1 MNRGTIILLAVAF
14 IVIAAG
20 WGIRVYQV
28 NVDVA
33 KSYEIQMH
41 KKGERLTFENVALEV
56 KDFHYGEE
64 QKEEGYEFVP
74 VEMEMEIINE
84 SEKNLSIIKVIESKL
99 AYGMD
104 YYQTTEGD
112 FDVEKLRNLPPET
125 KTNITLIFNVKPEY
139 KNKKAKLYI
148 DQSLYS
154 SEVKEKYKKGKRLG
168 IAIEL

>member
-41 KKGERLTFENVALEV
+41 KKGERVAFENVALEV

-99 AYGMD
+99 AFGMD
-104 YYQTTEGD
+104 YYQTIEGD

>member
-1 MNRGTIILLAVAF
+1 MNRGTVILLTVAF
-14 IVIAAG
+14 IVTAAG

-41 KKGERLTFENVALEV
+41 KKGERVAFEDVALEV
-56 KDFHYGEE
+56 KNFHYGEV

-74 VEMEMEIINE
+74 VEMEMEISNE
-84 SEKNLSIIKVIESKL
+84 SNKNLSIIKVIESKL
-99 AYGMD
+99 AYGLD

-112 FDVEKLRNLPPET
+112 FDVNQLRDLPSGT
-125 KTNITLIFNVKPEY
+125 KTNIVLLYNVKPEY
-139 KNKKAKLYI
+139 KNKIAKLYI